1 MVGRCVRRRTAVRSA
16 VQRTHDLVTG
26 RTLPA
31 TGDRTALR
39 FRRVD
44 PQVPGLMPPYAIGP

>member
-1 MVGRCVRRRTAVRSA
+1 MRRLFRARGF
-16 VQRTHDLVTG
+16 QRTQDLVTG
-26 RTLPA
+26 GTLPV

-44 PQVPGLMPPYAIGP
+44 PQAPGLMPAHPIGP

>member
-1 MVGRCVRRRTAVRSA
+1 
-16 VQRTHDLVTG
+16 LVTG

-31 TGDRTALR
+31 SADRTAFRL
-39 FRRVD
+39 RRVD